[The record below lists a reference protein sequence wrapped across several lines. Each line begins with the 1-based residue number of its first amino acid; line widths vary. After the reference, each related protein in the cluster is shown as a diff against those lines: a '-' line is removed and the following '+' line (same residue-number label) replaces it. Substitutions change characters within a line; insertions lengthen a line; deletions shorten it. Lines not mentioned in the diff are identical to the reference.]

1 MTKEEFK
8 SNIKTAA
15 DSTRRNHPELRKGQA
30 VFNEAAKYNHIARI
44 VQFDYGIDCFYD
56 DIMIEPF
63 LDKCWEIYSK
73 TFINDVQGN

>member
-15 DSTRRNHPELRKGQA
+15 DSTRKDYPELRKGQA
-30 VFNEAAKYNHIARI
+30 IFNEAAKYNVARF
-44 VQFDYGIDCFYD
+44 VQFNYGIDCFYD
-56 DIMIEPF
+56 DTMIEPF

-73 TFINDVQGN
+73 TFTNNVQNN

>member
-8 SNIKTAA
+8 LNIKTAA
-15 DSTRRNHPELRKGQA
+15 DNMRKDYPELRKGQTI
-30 VFNEAAKYNHIARI
+30 FNEAAKYNVARI

-56 DIMIEPF
+56 DTMIEPF

-73 TFINDVQGN
+73 TFINNVQNN

>member
-15 DSTRRNHPELRKGQA
+15 DSTRRDYPELRKGQA
-30 VFNEAAKYNHIARI
+30 IFIQADKYEHIARI
-44 VQFDYGIDCFYD
+44 AMDYGVDCFYD
-56 DIMIEPF
+56 DTMIEPF

-73 TFINDVQGN
+73 TFINDVQNN